1 MHINHRCENERLT
14 RCVRSQLRSL
24 SRSSSGRLV
33 ALQSGSIQSFQ
44 FKSHLCSSVR
54 APQETTNL
62 MMSMSLPMCLHLLQ
76 APIPSG
82 RNVLDVDKKSL
93 FCSQEIYQELY
104 NTNETTT
111 IANRGKGRYLKSV
124 RHYLINSICCNFI
137 NTIKLT
143 LHTLCVVFILKRK
156 DGSC

>member
-1 MHINHRCENERLT
+1 
-14 RCVRSQLRSL
+14 
-24 SRSSSGRLV
+24 
-33 ALQSGSIQSFQ
+33 
-44 FKSHLCSSVR
+44 
-54 APQETTNL
+54 

-104 NTNETTT
+104 NTKETTP
-111 IANRGKGRYLKSV
+111 ANRGKGRYLKRG

-143 LHTLCVVFILKRK
+143 FHTLCVVFILQKRWQLL
-156 DGSC
+156 GSTVKSSLGSTPRAALCRYVQTTERGRREEAEANVMAEQKPQSSFSKGQ